1 MSTRYLHIDDL
12 VIDEEFEEL
21 LPVLTIYQITEISF
35 FYMTLEAVETDMMVG
50 NVAADEIWDIEE
62 FKNYEIKLINNGG
75 KAEIMDFSE
84 WKRKNIG

>member
-1 MSTRYLHIDDL
+1 
-12 VIDEEFEEL
+12 
-21 LPVLTIYQITEISF
+21 
-35 FYMTLEAVETDMMVG
+35 MTLEAVETDMMVG

-84 WKRKNIG
+84 WKRKNGG